1 MKRKIYNDLLKWKEE
16 IHAKPLIML
25 GVRQCGKTHIINEFC
40 QNEYQNYIY
49 VNLIKR
55 NDIIDLYDSVL
66 SSDEKFNRLKVLLDF
81 DIEKDNTI
89 LFIDEIQESE
99 KIITEL
105 KYFWE
110 DHPKLRVIC
119 AGSLL
124 GVRLK
129 RFKSSFPVG
138 KITFSYLYPMDFEE
152 FLWANNEELLID
164 VIKDGYDNN
173 RALGKALHNKAL
185 KYYYMYLMSGGM
197 PESVK
202 KIIATKGDYIKYD
215 NSVLN
220 DILSS
225 YFDDMRRYVT
235 NDAESLKVQRIYN
248 SLPSQLNNLSSKFQ
262 YSLVDKDARSRDYA
276 TALDWLEASN
286 LVLRAKMA
294 KRAEIPLEGFI
305 DVDTFKLFLSDV
317 GILNTLLKI
326 SPMDIIKDN
335 ISLYKGIITENF
347 VANQLVCNNFSL
359 YYWKNDATAEIDF
372 LLYTRDGIIPLEV
385 KARENTQSKSLNIY
399 REIYHPKYSIRL
411 STKDFAY
418 DPKKQIKSVPLYAVF
433 LIKP

>member
-1 MKRKIYNDLLKWKEE
+1 MKRKVYNDLLKWKKEP
-16 IHAKPLIML
+16 HAKPLIML

-55 NDIIDLYDSVL
+55 TDIINLYDSVL

-81 DIEKDNTI
+81 DIEQDDTI
-89 LFIDEIQESE
+89 FFIDEIQESE

-124 GVRLK
+124 GVKLK

-138 KITFSYLYPMDFEE
+138 KVTFSYLYPMDFEE
-152 FLWANNEELLID
+152 FLWANNQELLTNA
-164 VIKDGYDNN
+164 IKDGYDNN
-173 RALGKALHNKAL
+173 RALGEALHNKAL
-185 KYYYMYLMSGGM
+185 KYYYMYLASGGM

-202 KIIATKGDYIKYD
+202 KIIATEGDYIKYD
-215 NSVLN
+215 SSILN

-235 NDAESLKVQRIYN
+235 NDAEALKVQRIYN

-262 YSLVDKDARSRDYA
+262 YSLVDKDARSRDYG

-286 LVLRAKMA
+286 LVLRAKMV
-294 KRAEIPLEGFI
+294 KRVEIPLEGFT
-305 DVDTFKLFLSDV
+305 DVDTFKLYLSDV

-326 SPMDIIKDN
+326 SPLDIIKDN

-359 YYWKNDATAEIDF
+359 YYWKNDATAEVDF

-385 KARENTQSKSLNIY
+385 KAKENTQSKSLNIY
-399 REIYHPKYSIRL
+399 KEIYHPKYSIRL

-418 DPKKQIKSVPLYAVF
+418 DPKKQIKSVPLYATF

>member
-215 NSVLN
+215 NSILN

-262 YSLVDKDARSRDYA
+262 YSLVDKDARAREYA

-286 LVLRAKMA
+286 LVLRAKMV

-335 ISLYKGIITENF
+335 VSLYKGIITENF

-385 KARENTQSKSLNIY
+385 KAGENTQSKSLNIY
-399 REIYHPKYSIRL
+399 REIYHPKYAIRL

-418 DPKKQIKSVPLYAVF
+418 DPKKQIKSVPLYAIF